1 MVIAS
6 FAALVAF
13 RVSSLAL
20 IAGRVRFASGAIHRK
35 KLVGAV
41 LQSLFIIGHF
51 VTECSEQFI
60 GAVEVVIFAVNKL
73 ACTCRPIPFRAPIAL
88 TTTVRRIKSNRQKNL
103 FRLGIVSVE
112 HFQGIFQFRIFLN
125 LLIQTDAEQP

>member
-13 RVSSLAL
+13 RVSSFAL
-20 IAGRVRFASGAIHRK
+20 IAGRVSLAAGTIHRK

-60 GAVEVVIFAVNKL
+60 GAVKVIIFAVNEL
-73 ACTCRPIPFRAPIAL
+73 ARACRPVPFRAPITL
-88 TTTVRRIKSNRQKNL
+88 TTAVRCIKSNRQ
-103 FRLGIVSVE
+103 
-112 HFQGIFQFRIFLN
+112 
-125 LLIQTDAEQP
+125 